1 MNTLGGVNITNL
13 RYADDAVLVAEKRKK
28 MQKMI
33 ARLSKTCDE
42 YGMEINVKKTKVMI
56 MNETANRRGCSGI

>member
-1 MNTLGGVNITNL
+1 
-13 RYADDAVLVAEKRKK
+13 

-33 ARLSKTCDE
+33 DRLSTTCKA

-56 MNETANRRGCSGI
+56 MNGTATPKGGAAVYNVEQGAFGADDSF